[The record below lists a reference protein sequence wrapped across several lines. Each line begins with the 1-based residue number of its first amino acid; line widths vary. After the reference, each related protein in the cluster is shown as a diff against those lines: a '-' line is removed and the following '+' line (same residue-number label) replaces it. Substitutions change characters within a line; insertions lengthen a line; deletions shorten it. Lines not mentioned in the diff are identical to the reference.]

1 MEGARISSRQFFYLI
16 LCMVLSLSLGHVPAL
31 LVRYARQGLWL
42 SVLLATAGDIA
53 VAVMLYV
60 LGRRFPGQTLYEYSR
75 SILGPIAGSLAA
87 LAYAWLFLFAAALSI
102 RVLSDL
108 FQLIMPETPAPF
120 FVWALALNGGYGAKK
135 GLEAVGRASELLG
148 PLAVL
153 ASLGIV
159 VGTANRWDL
168 GFLFPALP
176 DPGRAVFASLLPA
189 SWFGICTIMGVLM
202 AYHAEPARAL
212 LVKASG
218 VVLGAGLILAMTLAA
233 LVTMGPSLAAAQ
245 TVPIYSAARLI
256 EFGRF
261 VERVELLF
269 LSAAL
274 VPGLSSHALLLYGSS
289 LGVAQV
295 FRLAD
300 HRPLVWPVATLAA
313 VLASGSVRSHAQL
326 YRFLEQ
332 AYPLYALSIELGLT
346 TLLLAL
352 AFLSGRRGVRPRA
365 RAAATASPARTG
377 R

>member
-1 MEGARISSRQFFYLI
+1 METARISSRQFFYLI

-31 LVRYARQGLWL
+31 LVRHARQGLWL
-42 SVLLATAGDIA
+42 SLLLATTADII
-53 VAVMLYV
+53 VAVMLYA
-60 LGRRFPGQTLYEYSR
+60 LGRRFPGQTLFDYSR
-75 SILGPIAGSLAA
+75 KILGPIPGSLAA
-87 LAYAWLFLFAAALSI
+87 LAYAWLFLYAAALSI
-102 RVLSDL
+102 RILSDL
-108 FQLIMPETPAPF
+108 FQLIMPETPTLF

-135 GLEAVGRASELLG
+135 GLETAGRASELLG

-159 VGTANRWDL
+159 LGTVNRWDL
-168 GFLFPALP
+168 GFLYPALP
-176 DPGRAVFASLLPA
+176 DPGGAVFASLLPA

-202 AYHAEPARAL
+202 AYHTEPVKAL

-218 VVLGAGLILAMTLAA
+218 VLLGAGLILAMTLVAV
-233 LVTMGPSLAAAQ
+233 LTMGPSLAATQ

-274 VPGLSSHALLLYGSS
+274 VPGLSSHALLVYGSS

-295 FRLAD
+295 LGLAD
-300 HRPLVWPVATLAA
+300 YRPLVWPVATLVA
-313 VLASGSVRSHAQL
+313 VLASGAVRSHAQM
-326 YRFLEQ
+326 YRFLEE
-332 AYPLYALSIELGLT
+332 AYPLYALVIELGLT
-346 TLLLAL
+346 TLLLAFAL
-352 AFLSGRRGVRPRA
+352 LSGRRGVRPPA
-365 RAAATASPARTG
+365 RAAASSSPARTG